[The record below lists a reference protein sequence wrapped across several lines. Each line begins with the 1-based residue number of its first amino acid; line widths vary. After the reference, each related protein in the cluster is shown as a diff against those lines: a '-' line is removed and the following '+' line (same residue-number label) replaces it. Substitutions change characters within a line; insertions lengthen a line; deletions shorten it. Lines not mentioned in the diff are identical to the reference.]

1 MLKATTKEGRPAL
14 RGELDF
20 LTAPELK
27 TWLDQLD
34 GQPTEIDLSGV
45 TFFESITLRIFL
57 VARQRNPQL
66 RIVNPSKFVVKVL
79 EITCTFDYLV
89 GEREIAS

>member
-1 MLKATTKEGRPAL
+1 MLKAATKDGRPAL

-27 TWLDQLD
+27 AWLDQLD
-34 GQPTEIDLSGV
+34 GQAIEIDLSGV

-57 VARQRNPQL
+57 MARQRNSQL
-66 RIVNPSKFVVKVL
+66 R
-79 EITCTFDYLV
+79 Y
-89 GEREIAS
+89 REPQQIRRESARDHGHVRLSRG